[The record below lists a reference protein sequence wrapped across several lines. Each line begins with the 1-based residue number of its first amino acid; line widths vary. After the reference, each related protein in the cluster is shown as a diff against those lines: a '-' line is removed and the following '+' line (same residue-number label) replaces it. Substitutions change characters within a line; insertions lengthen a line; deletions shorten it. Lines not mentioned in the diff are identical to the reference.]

1 MTGTAVD
8 EFFAIL
14 NKDEVP
20 RVNRALKRLLR
31 KLEGGLRDKLRERFG
46 EEGASVKL
54 EERVDEIIYC
64 LITARQPGLAT
75 ELHPKQRRRMLDTV
89 GSNIRSRV
97 EITLAPPV
105 RPAGRPRKD
114 WLKDIR
120 EHIKAWGRIDP
131 TDIDARSTLSN
142 REVERL
148 LRDAGI
154 INDYRRR
161 N

>member
-1 MTGTAVD
+1 MHGGKIDIVGKQLHKEQERGMTGTAVD

-75 ELHPKQRRRMLDTV
+75 ELHPEQRRRMLDTV

-97 EITLAPPV
+97 ETTLAPRPV
-105 RPAGRPRKD
+105 PKLGPF
-114 WLKDIR
+114 
-120 EHIKAWGRIDP
+120 EIDHKS
-131 TDIDARSTLSN
+131 A
-142 REVERL
+142 
-148 LRDAGI
+148 A
-154 INDYRRR
+154 
-161 N
+161 